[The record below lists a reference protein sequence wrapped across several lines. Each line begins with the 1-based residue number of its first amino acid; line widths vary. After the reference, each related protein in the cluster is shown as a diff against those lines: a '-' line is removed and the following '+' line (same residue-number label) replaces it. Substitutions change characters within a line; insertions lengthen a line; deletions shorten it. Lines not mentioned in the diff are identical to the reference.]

1 MTPMTKTRTNTLR
14 SLLSNIT
21 IAASI
26 TLAACSGGS
35 NSGNKDGGNNQDGG
49 NKQCT
54 VHTVPCSDQSI
65 QQLSFKST
73 VNNTAMLTNVEAGGV
88 FTTSIDATGGGL
100 TPTES
105 YVYGR
110 FTATGLERVAISD
123 ETSLDSNDWDIAFRR
138 FVIRTNGGVSGPG
151 CVTVARTA
159 ASTTFDGLTSEPA
172 GLEQRTEEYFSDP
185 TGTCEYVPDGSG
197 LGSPGVAL
205 QSFWTYP
212 GCVQMTDNVF
222 ILTLNDGKKV
232 KFLVQQ
238 YYNTT
243 VQDYCDENG
252 ELPGGSSGAGNV
264 IVKWAFL

>member
-1 MTPMTKTRTNTLR
+1 MTPMIKPTRTNSVG
-14 SLLSNIT
+14 SLLTNIT

-35 NSGNKDGGNNQDGG
+35 NSGNKDGGNQDGG
-49 NKQCT
+49 NAQCQ

-73 VNNTAMLTNVEAGGV
+73 VNAAAMTSVDAGGGV
-88 FTTSIDATGGGL
+88 FTTTVDATAGGL
-100 TPTES
+100 TPTQS
-105 YVYGR
+105 YLYGR
-110 FTATGLERVAISD
+110 FTATGLEKVAISD
-123 ETSLDSNDWDIAFRR
+123 ENSLDSNDWDIAFRR

-159 ASTTFDGLTSEPA
+159 ASTTFEGLTSEPA

-197 LGSPGVAL
+197 LGSPGVAM

-238 YYNTT
+238 YYTTT
-243 VQDYCDENG
+243 VQDYCDANG
-252 ELPGGSSGAGNV
+252 ELPGGNSGAGNV